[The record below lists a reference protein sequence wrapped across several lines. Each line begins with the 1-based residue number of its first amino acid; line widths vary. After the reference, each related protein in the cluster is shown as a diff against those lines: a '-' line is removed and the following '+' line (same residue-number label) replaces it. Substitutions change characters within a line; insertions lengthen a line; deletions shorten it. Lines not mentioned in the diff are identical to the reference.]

1 MTTKVNADTSGGL
14 KLTSDTSGTLELQSA
29 GNTKLTV
36 NSSGASVTTMTAS
49 GIIKTDDTTA
59 ATSTTDGS
67 LQTDGGLSVAGDAVV
82 GGNMSIA
89 PDKDTSN
96 TSGKFLCVEGTSQ
109 TNPSVII
116 QKGAAANY
124 GFSQTEVFNIA
135 VTSAAEISRITGTG
149 SNGFRA
155 YIKVIVVGHTGS
167 VANGHCIEEVY
178 YDGGTT
184 AVTELVATIG
194 GGGNNPDITFD
205 VSSSNVLIIKVA
217 SGDGSN
223 TFKGVCKIEYMFPI
237 DFSNSTWVV
246 S

>member
-1 MTTKVNADTSGGL
+1 MTTLINADTSGGL
-14 KLTSDTSGTLELQSA
+14 KLTSDTSGALGVQSA
-29 GNTKLTV
+29 GSTKIAMDT
-36 NSSGASVTTMTAS
+36 SGNV
-49 GIIKTDDTTA
+49 DV
-59 ATSTTDGS
+59 
-67 LQTDGGLSVAGDAVV
+67 VA
-82 GGNMSIA
+82 GNMSIA

-116 QKGAAANY
+116 QKGVAANY
-124 GFSQTEVFNIA
+124 GFSQTEVFSFE
-135 VTSAAEISRITGTG
+135 VTSATEISRITGTG
-149 SNGFRA
+149 ANGFRA
-155 YIKVIVVGHTGS
+155 YIKVTVVGHTGG

-217 SGDGSN
+217 SGDGSS
-223 TFKGVCKIEYMFPI
+223 TFKGVCKIEYLFPI
-237 DFSNSTWVV
+237 DFSNNTWVV

>member
-1 MTTKVNADTSGGL
+1 MTTLINADTSGGL
-14 KLTSDTSGTLELQSA
+14 KLTSDTSGALGVQSA
-29 GNTKLTV
+29 GSTKIAMDT
-36 NSSGASVTTMTAS
+36 SGNV
-49 GIIKTDDTTA
+49 DV
-59 ATSTTDGS
+59 
-67 LQTDGGLSVAGDAVV
+67 VA
-82 GGNMSIA
+82 GNMSIA

-116 QKGAAANY
+116 QKGVAANY
-124 GFSQTEVFNIA
+124 GFSQTEVFSFA
-135 VTSAAEISRITGTG
+135 VTSATEISRITGTG
-149 SNGFRA
+149 ANGFRA
-155 YIKVIVVGHTGS
+155 YIKVTVVGHTGG

-217 SGDGSN
+217 SGDGSS
-223 TFKGVCKIEYMFPI
+223 TFKGVCKIEYLFPI
-237 DFSNSTWVV
+237 DFSNNTWVV

>member
-1 MTTKVNADTSGGL
+1 MTTLINADTSGGL
-14 KLTSDTSGTLELQSA
+14 KLTSDTSGALGVQSA
-29 GNTKLTV
+29 GSTKIAMDT
-36 NSSGASVTTMTAS
+36 SGNV
-49 GIIKTDDTTA
+49 DV
-59 ATSTTDGS
+59 
-67 LQTDGGLSVAGDAVV
+67 VA
-82 GGNMSIA
+82 GNMSIA

-116 QKGAAANY
+116 QKGVAANY
-124 GFSQTEVFNIA
+124 GFSQTEVFSFS
-135 VTSAAEISRITGTG
+135 VTSATEISRITGTG
-149 SNGFRA
+149 ANGFRA
-155 YIKVIVVGHTGS
+155 YIKVTVVGHTGG

-217 SGDGSN
+217 SGDGSS
-223 TFKGVCKIEYMFPI
+223 TFRGVCKIEYLFPI
-237 DFSNSTWVV
+237 DFGNNTWVV

>member
-1 MTTKVNADTSGGL
+1 MTTLINADTSGGL
-14 KLTSDTSGTLELQSA
+14 KLTSDTSGALGVQSA
-29 GNTKLTV
+29 GSTKIAMDT
-36 NSSGASVTTMTAS
+36 SGNV
-49 GIIKTDDTTA
+49 DV
-59 ATSTTDGS
+59 
-67 LQTDGGLSVAGDAVV
+67 VA
-82 GGNMSIA
+82 GNMSIA

-184 AVTELVATIG
+184 AVTELATTIG

-217 SGDGSN
+217 SADGSN

-237 DFSNSTWVV
+237 DFSNNTWVV

>member
-1 MTTKVNADTSGGL
+1 MTTLINADTSGGL
-14 KLTSDTSGTLELQSA
+14 KLTSDTSGALGVQSA
-29 GNTKLTV
+29 GSTKIAMDT
-36 NSSGASVTTMTAS
+36 SGNV
-49 GIIKTDDTTA
+49 DV
-59 ATSTTDGS
+59 
-67 LQTDGGLSVAGDAVV
+67 VA
-82 GGNMSIA
+82 GNMSIA

-116 QKGAAANY
+116 QKGVAANY
-124 GFSQTEVFNIA
+124 GFSQTEVFSFA
-135 VTSAAEISRITGTG
+135 VTSATEISRITGTG
-149 SNGFRA
+149 ANGFRA
-155 YIKVIVVGHTGS
+155 YIKVTVVGHTGA

-217 SGDGSN
+217 SADGSS
-223 TFKGVCKIEYMFPI
+223 TFKGVCKIEYLFPI
-237 DFSNSTWVV
+237 DFSNNTWVV

>member
-1 MTTKVNADTSGGL
+1 MTTLINADTSGGL
-14 KLTSDTSGTLELQSA
+14 KLTSDTSGALGVQSA
-29 GNTKLTV
+29 GSTKIAMDT
-36 NSSGASVTTMTAS
+36 SGNV
-49 GIIKTDDTTA
+49 DV
-59 ATSTTDGS
+59 
-67 LQTDGGLSVAGDAVV
+67 VA
-82 GGNMSIA
+82 GNMSIA

-124 GFSQTEVFNIA
+124 GFSQTEVFSFS
-135 VTSAAEISRITGTG
+135 VTSATEISRITGTG
-149 SNGFRA
+149 ANGFRA
-155 YIKVIVVGHTGS
+155 YIKVTVVGHTEG

-217 SGDGSN
+217 SGDGSS
-223 TFKGVCKIEYMFPI
+223 TFKGVCKIEYLFPI
-237 DFSNSTWVV
+237 DFSNNTWVV

>member
-1 MTTKVNADTSGGL
+1 MTTLINADTSGGL
-14 KLTSDTSGTLELQSA
+14 KLTSDTSGALGVQSA
-29 GNTKLTV
+29 GSTKIAMDT
-36 NSSGASVTTMTAS
+36 SGNV
-49 GIIKTDDTTA
+49 DV
-59 ATSTTDGS
+59 
-67 LQTDGGLSVAGDAVV
+67 VA
-82 GGNMSIA
+82 GNMSIA

-116 QKGAAANY
+116 QKGVAANY
-124 GFSQTEVFNIA
+124 GFSQTEVFSIG

>member
-1 MTTKVNADTSGGL
+1 MTTLINADTSGGL
-14 KLTSDTSGTLELQSA
+14 KLTSDTSGALGVQSA
-29 GNTKLTV
+29 GSTKIAMDT
-36 NSSGASVTTMTAS
+36 SGNV
-49 GIIKTDDTTA
+49 DV
-59 ATSTTDGS
+59 
-67 LQTDGGLSVAGDAVV
+67 VA
-82 GGNMSIA
+82 GNMSIA

-116 QKGAAANY
+116 QKGVAANY
-124 GFSQTEVFNIA
+124 GFSQTEVFSFA
-135 VTSAAEISRITGTG
+135 VTSATEISRITGTG
-149 SNGFRA
+149 ANGFRA
-155 YIKVIVVGHTGS
+155 YIKVTVVGHTGG

-217 SGDGSN
+217 SGDGSSQ
-223 TFKGVCKIEYMFPI
+223 FKGVCKIEYLFPI
-237 DFSNSTWVV
+237 DFSNNTWVV

>member
-1 MTTKVNADTSGGL
+1 MTTLINADTSGGL
-14 KLTSDTSGTLELQSA
+14 KLTSDTSGALGVQSA
-29 GNTKLTV
+29 GSTKIAMDT
-36 NSSGASVTTMTAS
+36 SGNV
-49 GIIKTDDTTA
+49 DV
-59 ATSTTDGS
+59 
-67 LQTDGGLSVAGDAVV
+67 VA
-82 GGNMSIA
+82 GNMSIA

-237 DFSNSTWVV
+237 DFSNNTWVV

>member
-1 MTTKVNADTSGGL
+1 MTTIINADTSGGL
-14 KLTSDTSGTLELQSA
+14 KLTSDTSGALGVQSA
-29 GNTKLTV
+29 GSTKIAMDT
-36 NSSGASVTTMTAS
+36 SGNV
-49 GIIKTDDTTA
+49 DV
-59 ATSTTDGS
+59 
-67 LQTDGGLSVAGDAVV
+67 VA
-82 GGNMSIA
+82 GNMSIA

-116 QKGAAANY
+116 QKGVAANY
-124 GFSQTEVFNIA
+124 GFSQTEVFSIG

-167 VANGHCIEEVY
+167 VGNGHCIEEVY

-184 AVTELVATIG
+184 AVTELATTIG

-205 VSSSNVLIIKVA
+205 VSSSDVLIIKVA

-223 TFKGVCKIEYMFPI
+223 AFKGVCKIEYIFPR
-237 DFSNSTWVV
+237 DFGNNTWVV

>member
-1 MTTKVNADTSGGL
+1 MTTLINADTSGGL
-14 KLTSDTSGTLELQSA
+14 KLTSDTSGALGVQSA
-29 GNTKLTV
+29 GSTKIAMDT
-36 NSSGASVTTMTAS
+36 SGNV
-49 GIIKTDDTTA
+49 DV
-59 ATSTTDGS
+59 
-67 LQTDGGLSVAGDAVV
+67 VA
-82 GGNMSIA
+82 GNMSIA

-124 GFSQTEVFNIA
+124 GFSQTEVFSFS
-135 VTSAAEISRITGTG
+135 VTSATEISRITGTG
-149 SNGFRA
+149 ANGFRA
-155 YIKVIVVGHTGS
+155 YIKVTVVGHTGG

-217 SGDGSN
+217 SADGSS
-223 TFKGVCKIEYMFPI
+223 TFRGVCKIEYLFPF
-237 DFSNSTWVV
+237 DFSNNTWVV

>member
-1 MTTKVNADTSGGL
+1 MTTLINADTSGGL
-14 KLTSDTSGTLELQSA
+14 KLTSDTSGALDIQSA
-29 GNTKLTV
+29 GSTKIAMDT
-36 NSSGASVTTMTAS
+36 SGNV
-49 GIIKTDDTTA
+49 DV
-59 ATSTTDGS
+59 
-67 LQTDGGLSVAGDAVV
+67 VA
-82 GGNMSIA
+82 GNMSIA

-116 QKGAAANY
+116 QKGATANY
-124 GFSQTEVFNIA
+124 GFSQTEVFSFA
-135 VTSAAEISRITGTG
+135 VTSATEISRITGTG
-149 SNGFRA
+149 ANGFRA
-155 YIKVIVVGHTGS
+155 YIKVTVVGHTGA

-217 SGDGSN
+217 SADGSS
-223 TFKGVCKIEYMFPI
+223 TFKGVCKIEYLFPI
-237 DFSNSTWVV
+237 DFSNNTWVV

>member
-1 MTTKVNADTSGGL
+1 MTTLINADTSGGL
-14 KLTSDTSGTLELQSA
+14 KLTSDTSGALGVQSA
-29 GNTKLTV
+29 GSTKIAMDT
-36 NSSGASVTTMTAS
+36 SGNV
-49 GIIKTDDTTA
+49 DV
-59 ATSTTDGS
+59 
-67 LQTDGGLSVAGDAVV
+67 VA
-82 GGNMSIA
+82 GNMSIA

-124 GFSQTEVFNIA
+124 GFSQTEVFSIT
-135 VTSAAEISRITGTG
+135 VTSATEISRITGTG
-149 SNGFRA
+149 ANGFRA
-155 YIKVIVVGHTGS
+155 YIKVTVVGHTGA

-217 SGDGSN
+217 SANGSS
-223 TFKGVCKIEYMFPI
+223 TFRGVCKIEYLFPL
-237 DFSNSTWVV
+237 DFSNNTWVV